1 MNCKLCSNTGLNIV
15 SRQDS
20 KTGSP
25 LAIVVCKNCGFVQQR
40 IPPGEGDLRFYYSH
54 NYRADYKKTFA
65 PREKHILRAA
75 SAANNRFKFLF
86 DQGLSKPTAISPK
99 LLDVGAGGGE
109 VVYAAQKLGFDA
121 IGLEPNQGY
130 SEFARDHYGV
140 RVETIHLDQLEEQD
154 FDVIT
159 MFHVLEHLPN
169 PARAIEF
176 VYWKLRP
183 GGYLMIEVPNIEQ
196 ADASPANIFFKAHI
210 WYFSRA
216 TLTAFASPYFDPIKV
231 DATGNLKILFRRK
244 DTPGQLALPD
254 AHSVSHVLKRLSQ
267 KGWIEYLTIGGG
279 WKRSFQRLSNILKE
293 RSVKGM
299 QPKVILDL
307 VLATR

>member
-1 MNCKLCSNTGLNIV
+1 MSCSLCRAAELGVVAS
-15 SRQDS
+15 SDS
-20 KTGSP
+20 KTGSE
-25 LAIVVCKNCGFVQQR
+25 LKVAVCNLCGFVQQLN
-40 IPPGEGDLRFYYSH
+40 PPSDCELRAYYSH
-54 NYRADYKKTFA
+54 NYRQDYKKTYT
-65 PREKHILRAA
+65 PLSKHILRAA
-75 SAANNRFKFLF
+75 LAAVHRLHFLA
-86 DQGLSKPTAISPK
+86 TEVSPGGSEARAR

-121 IGLEPNQGY
+121 IGLEPNEGY
-130 SEFARDHYGV
+130 SEFARDQYGV
-140 RVETIHLDQLEEQD
+140 RVKTMHLDQLEEQD

-176 VYWKLRP
+176 VYRKLRP

-216 TLTAFASPYFDPIKV
+216 TLTAFASPYFDPIKAE
-231 DATGNLKILFRRK
+231 ATGNLKILFRRK
-244 DTPGQLALPD
+244 GTPGQLALPD
-254 AHSVSHVLKRLSQ
+254 AHSVSHVLKRLKQ

-279 WKRSFQRLSNILKE
+279 WKRPFQRLGNLLKE
-293 RSVKGM
+293 SSVKGM
-299 QPKVILDL
+299 QPRAILDL

>member
-1 MNCKLCSNTGLNIV
+1 MACQLCGFNDLSLV
-15 SRQDS
+15 SSKDS
-20 KTGSP
+20 KSGSE
-25 LAIVVCKNCGFVQQR
+25 LRVVVCKGCGFVQQLR
-40 IPPGEGDLRFYYSH
+40 PPHENELRVYYSH
-54 NYRADYKKTFA
+54 SYRQDYKSTYTPLAKHTYRAA
-65 PREKHILRAA
+65 GAAALRLD
-75 SAANNRFKFLF
+75 FL
-86 DQGLSKPTAISPK
+86 GLGMGLVVSNLGAK

-109 VVYAAQKLGFDA
+109 VVYAAQKLGFNA

-130 SEFARDHYGV
+130 SEFARDQYGV
-140 RVETIHLDQLEEQD
+140 RVKTMHLDQLEEQD

-176 VYWKLRP
+176 VYRKLRP

-244 DTPGQLALPD
+244 DTPGQIALPD

-279 WKRSFQRLSNILKE
+279 WKRPFQRLGNLLKE
-293 RSVKGM
+293 SSVKGM
-299 QPKVILDL
+299 QPRAILDL

>member
-1 MNCKLCSNTGLNIV
+1 MNCKLCLNTGLDVV

-25 LAIVVCKNCGFVQQR
+25 LAIVVCNNCGLVQQR
-40 IPPGEGDLRFYYSH
+40 IPPAESDLRFYYSH
-54 NYRADYKKTFA
+54 NYRIDYKQTFA

-75 SAANNRFKFLF
+75 SAAKNRFNFLF
-86 DQGLSKPTAISPK
+86 DQGLYKPAAISPK
-99 LLDVGAGGGE
+99 FLDVGAGGGE
-109 VVYAAQKLGFDA
+109 VVYAAQRHGFDA

-130 SEFARDHYGV
+130 SEFARDQYGV
-140 RVETIHLDQLEEQD
+140 RVETMHLDQLEEQD
-154 FDVIT
+154 FDLIT

-176 VYWKLRP
+176 VYRKLRP

-231 DATGNLKILFRRK
+231 DATGNLKILFHRK
-244 DTPGQLALPD
+244 DIPGQLALPD
-254 AHSVSHVLKRLSQ
+254 AHSVSHIFKRLSQ
-267 KGWIEYLTIGGG
+267 KGWIEYLTVGGG
-279 WKRSFQRLSNILKE
+279 WKRPFQRLSNLLKE
-293 RSVKGM
+293 SSVKGM
-299 QPKVILDL
+299 QPKAILDL

>member
-1 MNCKLCSNTGLNIV
+1 MCARGSMFRVSSRDAKSGDVLNV
-15 SRQDS
+15 D
-20 KTGSP
+20 
-25 LAIVVCKNCGFVQQR
+25 VCESCGMVQQSS
-40 IPPGEGDLRFYYSH
+40 PPSEEGLKIFYSH
-54 NYRADYKKTFA
+54 SYRLDYKSTYTPKS
-65 PREKHILRAA
+65 KHIFRAA
-75 SAANNRFKFLF
+75 RAAQERLEFLLKVTKSPNQ
-86 DQGLSKPTAISPK
+86 DQRPK

-130 SEFARDHYGV
+130 SEFARNQYGV
-140 RVETIHLDQLEEQD
+140 RVETMHLDQLEEQD

-176 VYWKLRP
+176 VYRKLRP

-196 ADASPANIFFKAHI
+196 ADASPANVFFKAHI

-231 DATGNLKILFRRK
+231 DATGNLKILFHRK
-244 DTPGQLALPD
+244 DIPGQLALPD
-254 AHSVSHVLKRLSQ
+254 AHSVSHVFKRLSQ

-279 WKRSFQRLSNILKE
+279 WKRPFQRLSNLLKE
-293 RSVKGM
+293 SSVKSM
-299 QPKVILDL
+299 QPKAILDL
-307 VLATR
+307 VMATR

>member
-1 MNCKLCSNTGLNIV
+1 
-15 SRQDS
+15 
-20 KTGSP
+20 
-25 LAIVVCKNCGFVQQR
+25 VQQ
-40 IPPGEGDLRFYYSH
+40 LRPAAEAELQAYYSH
-54 NYRADYKKTFA
+54 NYRKDYKSVYTPKS
-65 PREKHILRAA
+65 KHVYRAARAA
-75 SAANNRFKFLF
+75 SQRLDFFAAE
-86 DQGLSKPTAISPK
+86 TAGTKSSGCVK

-130 SEFARDHYGV
+130 SEFARNQYGV
-140 RVETIHLDQLEEQD
+140 RVETMHLDQLEEQD

-176 VYWKLRP
+176 VYRKVRP

-231 DATGNLKILFRRK
+231 DATGNLKILFHRK
-244 DTPGQLALPD
+244 DIPGQLALPD
-254 AHSVSHVLKRLSQ
+254 AHSVSHVFKRLSQ
-267 KGWIEYLTIGGG
+267 KGWIEYLTVGGG
-279 WKRSFQRLSNILKE
+279 WKRPFQRLSNLLKE
-293 RSVKGM
+293 SSVKGM
-299 QPKVILDL
+299 QPKAILDL

>member
-1 MNCKLCSNTGLNIV
+1 MACQLCGFNDLSLV
-15 SRQDS
+15 SSQDS
-20 KTGSP
+20 KSGSG
-25 LAIVVCKNCGFVQQR
+25 LRVVVCKSCGFVQQLC
-40 IPPGEGDLRFYYSH
+40 PPHENELRVYYSH
-54 NYRADYKKTFA
+54 SYRQDYKSTYTPLAKHTYRAA
-65 PREKHILRAA
+65 RAA
-75 SAANNRFKFLF
+75 ALRLDFLGLGMGLAVLG
-86 DQGLSKPTAISPK
+86 QGAK

-109 VVYAAQKLGFDA
+109 VVYAAQKRGFNA

-130 SEFARDHYGV
+130 SEFARDQYGV
-140 RVETIHLDQLEEQD
+140 RVETMHLDQLEEQD

-176 VYWKLRP
+176 VYRKLRP

-231 DATGNLKILFRRK
+231 DATGNLKILFHRK
-244 DTPGQLALPD
+244 DIPGQLALPD
-254 AHSVSHVLKRLSQ
+254 AHSVSHVFKRLSQ

-279 WKRSFQRLSNILKE
+279 WKRPFQRFSNLLKE
-293 RSVKGM
+293 SSVKSM
-299 QPKVILDL
+299 QPKAIL
-307 VLATR
+307 VLVMATR